1 MNPLLNPPLLRAA
14 YSDRAAWLMA
24 ECSRVA
30 YFHFKAH
37 GLKTLNLVPIS
48 YYGGPD
54 RNEAYLAT
62 NTEFA
67 VLAFKGTVP
76 SEAWTVETDLNV
88 EFIQRRYGEVH
99 EGFFDAFEL
108 MRPGIER
115 DLKKLEVPV
124 FVTGHSLGGA
134 LALIASVFLKDQ
146 EQLAAC
152 YTYGCPRVGDDR
164 FVDRLFKT
172 PVYRCVRHADI
183 VPSLPLLGMGY
194 RHYGD
199 LRYLEDSGNVCGGS
213 MADGKRLRAV
223 LNPFNWPGCVAD
235 HAIERYCEILREY
248 AEKRNP

>member
-1 MNPLLNPPLLRAA
+1 MKNLLNLPRWRAA
-14 YSDRAAWLMA
+14 YSDRTAWLMA

-37 GLKTLNLVPIS
+37 GLKALRLVPIS

-62 NTEFA
+62 NAEFA

-76 SEAWTVETDLNV
+76 SEAQTVETDLNV

-99 EGFFDAFEL
+99 EGFFDAFES

-115 DLKKLEVPV
+115 DLRKISLPV
-124 FVTGHSLGGA
+124 FVAGHSLGGA

-172 PVYRCVRHADI
+172 PVYRCVHHADI

-199 LRYLEDSGNVCGGS
+199 LRYLEDNGNVCGGS
-213 MADGKRLRAV
+213 VADGKRLHV
-223 LNPFNWPGCVAD
+223 ILNPFNWPGCVAD

>member
-1 MNPLLNPPLLRAA
+1 MKNLLCLPQWRAA
-14 YSDRAAWLMA
+14 YSDRVAWLMA
-24 ECSRVA
+24 ECSRIA
-30 YFHFKAH
+30 YSPFKARW
-37 GLKTLNLVPIS
+37 LKMLNLVPVAS
-48 YYGGPD
+48 YGEPD
-54 RNEAYLAT
+54 GNEAYLAI
-62 NTEFA
+62 NAKFA

-76 SEAWTVETDLNV
+76 SEAQTVETDLNV

-99 EGFFDAFEL
+99 EGFFDAFEG

-115 DLKKLEVPV
+115 DLEKLEVPV

-152 YTYGCPRVGDDR
+152 YTFGCPRVGDDR

-172 PVYRCVRHADI
+172 PVYRCVYHADI
-183 VPSLPLLGMGY
+183 IPSLPLLGMGY

-199 LRYLEDSGNVCGGS
+199 LRYLEDNGNVCGGS
-213 MADGKRLRAV
+213 VADGKRLHV
-223 LNPFNWPGCVAD
+223 ILNPFNWPGCVAD

-248 AEKRNP
+248 AEKRNL